1 MSDKPVRVAV
11 VGVGHFGRNHAR
23 IYAGMEGVEL
33 AVVADLD
40 EERREAMCDLYGC
53 RGVSEPSEIEGVDA
67 VSVAVPTSNHADVAC
82 HFLEQGIPV
91 LVEKPIA
98 DSVEAAQRIV
108 DTAREHDTFV
118 GVGHVERFNPV
129 VEAATKLGIHP
140 LFIECHRL
148 NPFSF
153 RATDVGVV
161 LDLMI
166 HDLDVILHFVGSKVA
181 RVDAVGVGILS
192 RNEDIAN
199 ARLTFEN
206 GAVANV
212 TASRVAVQTMRKIR
226 VFSPDSYISLDYERR
241 EGVFDQRCARCHE
254 NEVGSSDEVIELS
267 RVGTDAELAT
277 GNARG
282 TGGYR
287 ASPLVRVALAAPYL
301 HHGAVGSLES
311 LLTRDRLAEDYADG
325 PTGPGPVPGHFFGLS
340 LSAPDRAALIAHLQ
354 TL

>member
-1 MSDKPVRVAV
+1 VPGGDVRVAV

-33 AVVADLD
+33 AVVADPD
-40 EERREAMCDLYGC
+40 ADRRGAMCDLYGC
-53 RGVSEPSEIEGVDA
+53 RGVADHTEIGDIDA
-67 VSVAVPTSNHADVAC
+67 VSIAVPTSRHAEVAC
-82 HFLEQGIPV
+82 HFLERGIPV
-91 LVEKPIA
+91 LVEKPLA
-98 DSVEAAQRIV
+98 DSVEAAERIV
-108 DTAREHDTFV
+108 ETARRNDTFA

-129 VEAATKLGIHP
+129 VEAATQLGIRP

-166 HDLDVILHFVGSKVA
+166 HDIDVILHFVDSRVA

-192 RNEDIAN
+192 QHEDIAN

-226 VFSPDSYISLDYERR
+226 VFSADSYISLDYERR
-241 EGVFDQRCARCHE
+241 EGVIYRKSDKLTLDVIKQITE
-254 NEVGSSDEVIELS
+254 N
-267 RVGTDAELAT
+267 
-277 GNARG
+277 
-282 TGGYR
+282 
-287 ASPLVRVALAAPYL
+287 P
-301 HHGAVGSLES
+301 ES
-311 LLTRDRLAEDYADG
+311 LSDLRGQESVFGDLLHQETLPLEERDALEMELGNFVEAVRSGGRPAV
-325 PTGPGPVPGHFFGLS
+325 TGDHGSEVVRIAHEILDRIKT
-340 LSAPDRAALIAHLQ
+340 ARAAAGQ
-354 TL
+354 

>member
-1 MSDKPVRVAV
+1 MADRKVRVAV

-23 IYAGMEGVEL
+23 IYSRMEGAEL

-40 EERREAMCDLYGC
+40 DDRREAMCDQYGC
-53 RGVSEPSEIEGVDA
+53 VGVRDHTEIEGVDA
-67 VSVAVPTSNHADVAC
+67 VSIAVPTSRHADVAC
-82 HFLEQGIPV
+82 YFLERGIPV

-98 DSVEAAQRIV
+98 DSVEAATRIV
-108 DTAREHDTFV
+108 ETARANDSFV

-129 VEAATKLGIHP
+129 VEAASRLGIRP

-166 HDLDVILHFVGSKVA
+166 HDLDVILHFVGS
-181 RVDAVGVGILS
+181 RVERIDAVGVAILS
-192 RNEDIAN
+192 QHEDIAN

-226 VFSPDSYISLDYERR
+226 VFSSESYISLDYERR
-241 EGVFDQRCARCHE
+241 EGVIYRKSPKLTLDVIQKITE
-254 NEVGSSDEVIELS
+254 DPSSLADLRGQESVFGDLLHQETLPLEAH
-267 RVGTDAELAT
+267 DALEMELANFVEAVRTDGRPAVT
-277 GNARG
+277 GKHG
-282 TGGYR
+282 
-287 ASPLVRVALAAPYL
+287 LEVVRIAHAI
-301 HHGAVGSLES
+301 LEKI
-311 LLTRDRLAEDYADG
+311 DR
-325 PTGPGPVPGHFFGLS
+325 S
-340 LSAPDRAALIAHLQ
+340 RAAAGQ
-354 TL
+354 

>member
-1 MSDKPVRVAV
+1 VAKTVRVGV

-23 IYAGMEGVEL
+23 IYSRMADTEL

-40 EERREAMCDLYGC
+40 DDRREAMCDQYGC
-53 RGVSEPSEIEGVDA
+53 IGVRDHTEIKDVDA
-67 VSVAVPTSNHADVAC
+67 VSVAVPTSRHAEVAC
-82 HFLEQGIPV
+82 HFLEKGIPV
-91 LVEKPIA
+91 LVEKPLA
-98 DSVEAAQRIV
+98 DSVEAARRIV
-108 DTAREHDTFV
+108 ETARAHDTFV

-129 VEAATKLGIHP
+129 VEAASNLGIEP

-166 HDLDVILHFVGSKVA
+166 HDLDVILHFVGSRVE

-192 RNEDIAN
+192 KHEDIAN

-226 VFSPDSYISLDYERR
+226 VFSRDSYISLDYERR
-241 EGVFDQRCARCHE
+241 EGVIYRKSPTLTLDVIQKITEDPSSLSDLRGQESVFGELLHQETLPLEARDALE
-254 NEVGSSDEVIELS
+254 MELNNFVEAV
-267 RVGTDAELAT
+267 RTDGKPAVT
-277 GNARG
+277 GNHG
-282 TGGYR
+282 
-287 ASPLVRVALAAPYL
+287 LEVVRIAHAI
-301 HHGAVGSLES
+301 LEKIES
-311 LLTRDRLAEDYADG
+311 
-325 PTGPGPVPGHFFGLS
+325 S
-340 LSAPDRAALIAHLQ
+340 RAAAGQ
-354 TL
+354 